1 MTPES
6 RPEDQ
11 SVAEQQPALS
21 HVDDRRVEAR
31 RRFLRMGAGGTAA
44 LVVTVTHK
52 RAFAGIKKNVV
63 ASNCASL
70 QGVPDLK
77 NADRKKA
84 LETSAMGTPKGLI
97 CRPRDETPPVCPT
110 TSTKKSQFY
119 KFANDSGQQFYIS
132 AKQFNKGCGSIEQTL
147 QASHNY
153 RLYEKGYCPLKYDAN
168 GLYYDTTATYYKKK
182 DGMFNL
188 MQCEAPPP

>member
-1 MTPES
+1 MTPET
-6 RPEDQ
+6 RPEDKTA
-11 SVAEQQPALS
+11 AERPPELS
-21 HVDDRRVEAR
+21 SADDRRVQAR
-31 RRFLRMGAGGTAA
+31 RRFLRIGAGGTAA
-44 LVVTVTHK
+44 LVVTVTHR

-77 NADRKKA
+77 NTDQKKA
-84 LETSAMGTPKGLI
+84 LQTSAMGTPKGLM

-110 TSTKKSQFY
+110 TSTKKSTFY
-119 KFANDSGQQFYIS
+119 KFADDSGKQFYIS
-132 AKQFNKGCGSIEQTL
+132 ANKFKNGCGSIEKTL

-168 GLYYDTTATYYKKK
+168 GLYYDRSATYYLKK
-182 DGMFNL
+182 DGLFHL